1 MRSYCFI
8 AEIFD
13 YCNMEY
19 KSKPTGRPADFYMLG
34 LVLTGG
40 VFWSLTYFQK
50 ALTALYQL
58 CAVVMVGVAMYL
70 LIRYRL
76 TIFCLRIECKNG
88 VTVDMRTAIPEE
100 LDFVAERVQGRKTV
114 PLARLSLSELKR
126 AERVRYEELREA
138 AADASLYKYYADMS
152 PEEGCLL
159 VFSEAERDIAIFTE
173 LSPVMFTYI
182 RKIAAE
188 RGAE

>member
-1 MRSYCFI
+1 
-8 AEIFD
+8 
-13 YCNMEY
+13 MEY
-19 KSKPTGRPADFYMLG
+19 KSKPTGRPVDFYILG

-50 ALTALYQL
+50 TLTALYQL
-58 CAVVMVGVAMYL
+58 VAVVLIGVAMYL

-76 TIFCLRIECKNG
+76 TLFCFRIEGKNG
-88 VTVDMRTAIPEE
+88 VVVDIRTAIPNE

-159 VFSEAERDIAIFTE
+159 IFADRGRDIAIFTE
-173 LSPVMFTYI
+173 LSHSMMAYMK
-182 RKIAAE
+182 KIAAE
-188 RGAE
+188 NGAV